1 MSSKLIIVADLQR
14 FKLFT
19 SKVDP
24 MGRESLELLQS
35 IDSLEGHQPLGERVS
50 DQQGNF
56 QGVSSSGSINASGSG
71 EDHNIELEKERRR
84 LKEIA
89 QQISSNLQEHS
100 HTNWYFAAPKA
111 INNQIVELLD
121 PAIQKRI
128 TVNLHADLTKIP
140 TDQLLE
146 HFTK

>member
-1 MSSKLIIVADLQR
+1 MSTKLIIVADLQR

-24 MGRESLELLQS
+24 MGREALELLQS
-35 IDSLEGHQPLGERVS
+35 IDSLETHQRLSEKVS

-56 QGVSSSGSINASGSG
+56 QGVGASGSG
-71 EDHNIELEKERRR
+71 EDHNIELEEERRR
-84 LKEIA
+84 IKEIA
-89 QQISSNLQEHS
+89 QQISSTLQEHS
-100 HTNWYFAAPKA
+100 HTGWYFAAPKA

-121 PAIQKRI
+121 PAIVKSM